1 MQHFDKGC
9 QHVACLF
16 FSSRVSCNILAR
28 VVRMLVFDSLLRWIS
43 YNIVTRVVSMLLFF
57 MTFFVFP
64 VRCPGVTRP
73 RWGGFPG
80 GLQGFLSSGLSF
92 LPC

>member
-28 VVRMLVFDSLLRWIS
+28 VVRMLVFDSLLWCIS
-43 YNIVTRVVSMLLFF
+43 YNIVTGVVNMLLCAITISFF
-57 MTFFVFP
+57 
-64 VRCPGVTRP
+64 R
-73 RWGGFPG
+73 
-80 GLQGFLSSGLSF
+80 SGARE
-92 LPC
+92 